1 MTNSQYDEVYPEVQH
16 MLSWQNAFPAIQ
28 PEETTYRY
36 VKCTNRHYQK
46 APTHFSINL
55 TSCDNNPLS
64 DTCHPGS
71 IIEGFV
77 HLSLESPLAAQ
88 YIKLVF
94 KAAGKTRYS
103 KC

>member
-16 MLSWQNAFPAIQ
+16 MLNWQNAFPAIQ

-46 APTHFSINL
+46 APTHFSISL

-94 KAAGKTRYS
+94 KAAGKTHYS
-103 KC
+103 K